1 VGHAEPEEIDEFG
14 LTAALRLAGERALAQ
29 LPEPPDL
36 VLLDGSHDWLT
47 RPTVQGD
54 LFTDTAAAGDRWGL
68 QAAPRVTTKVK
79 ADLTCASV
87 AAASVLAKA
96 ERDGLMRH
104 LGTQVPDYGWAFN
117 MGYASPEH
125 VQALERIGP
134 SQWHRRSWNLPGV

>member
-14 LTAALRLAGERALAQ
+14 LTAALRLAGERALSE

-36 VLLDGSHDWLT
+36 VLLDGSHDWLS

-54 LFTDTAAAGDRWGL
+54 LFADTTAAGDRWGL
-68 QAAPRVTTKVK
+68 QAAPRVTTRVK

-87 AAASVLAKA
+87 AAASVLAKV
-96 ERDGLMRH
+96 ERDGLMRV

-117 MGYASPEH
+117 MGYSSPEH